1 MIVPG
6 KLFGGK
12 SLIVFVVNRI
22 SSMTTSAKL
31 VFLVIVS
38 IFLFALL
45 GEVIWFINKIT
56 NNANLLTFKDH
67 SSLT

>member
-1 MIVPG
+1 
-6 KLFGGK
+6 
-12 SLIVFVVNRI
+12 
-22 SSMTTSAKL
+22 MTTSAKEVL
-31 VFLVIVS
+31 LVIVS
-38 IFLFALL
+38 IFFFALL